1 MLNSYGSSL
10 RANKDNSCDQEV
22 KMRLAIL
29 LLSALFS
36 SSAIAVPEIPD
47 PSLNDIA
54 MVKPDPFY
62 GAVIIYNPSICQ
74 QIGPAC
80 GFFRAHE
87 VGHVFSG
94 HHLLPPYAYNSQVEF
109 QADCWAASNGIP
121 YEIFAA
127 YQLFLNGGSSANW
140 NIYGSPQQRAE
151 RLKYCAQ
158 MAGRWIGPP

>member
-1 MLNSYGSSL
+1 MSVSL
-10 RANKDNSCDQEV
+10 LKSCLTPMANRNKENVSQEV
-22 KMRLAIL
+22 KMRPVML
-29 LLSALFS
+29 LLSMLLS

-54 MVKPDPFY
+54 MVKPDPYY
-62 GAVIIYNPSICQ
+62 GAVIIYNPVICH

-87 VGHVFSG
+87 IGHVGSG

-121 YEIFAA
+121 YEVFAA
-127 YQLFLNGGSSANW
+127 YQLFLSGVSSGFAPTKPDTN
-140 NIYGSPQQRAE
+140 SP
-151 RLKYCAQ
+151 LN
-158 MAGRWIGPP
+158 